1 MKENTHLLLS
11 HFLNQ
16 KFKRE
21 GSRQPQEKKKQIKKN
36 ALNNFFFKYL
46 G

>member
-21 GSRQPQEKKKQIKKN
+21 GSRQPQEKKTEKKN